1 MKVSDIIKLIRCK
14 ANHTS
19 DSTVSS
25 IEKMLEGVKRYIE
38 TFEIE
43 ALHKE
48 GYGQEQFCEF
58 NDSEVKRIG
67 EMAEVIRELLKDG
80 ELNQQ

>member
-1 MKVSDIIKLIRCK
+1 MF
-14 ANHTS
+14 
-19 DSTVSS
+19 
-25 IEKMLEGVKRYIE
+25 EGIKRYVE

-48 GYGQEQFCEF
+48 RYEQEQLDEF
-58 NDSEVKRIG
+58 NDSEVKRIR
-67 EMAEVIRELLKDG
+67 EMAQEIKELLKDG